1 MGPVLLELG
10 CLCSDVL
17 GVSKPIESTWYVFP
31 DWSWGTFSI
40 EIGRLYVGLQCK
52 LCTINKIPFLFI
64 AIPQILEGDFT
75 LLCHWENIR
84 GHVGEA
90 PFQGD
95 RGDTGQRKYR
105 QARGQAGTKGKVSS
119 QCQPRRMGRMASRT
133 PVTPETS
140 SRVPELPKLPERLSS

>member
-1 MGPVLLELG
+1 MLLELG

-17 GVSKPIESTWYVFP
+17 GVSKPTESTWYAFP

-52 LCTINKIPFLFI
+52 LCTINKMPFLFI
-64 AIPQILEGDFT
+64 AIPQILEGDFI

-90 PFQGD
+90 P
-95 RGDTGQRKYR
+95 RGQRGHGSEEV
-105 QARGQAGTKGKVSS
+105 QTGLG
-119 QCQPRRMGRMASRT
+119 
-133 PVTPETS
+133 S
-140 SRVPELPKLPERLSS
+140 SRYQREGILSVQATEDGQDGKQNSSDTRNQHQGALSYLSYQKGSAPKI